1 MKVYVRKNV
10 AIDRKIQTKLESGSL
25 IFLKPDG
32 LSKMAHQPHE
42 RENVSFVFGRLCNAF
57 YF

>member
-10 AIDRKIQTKLESGSL
+10 ATDRKIQTKLESGSL
-25 IFLKPDG
+25 ILLKPAG

-42 RENVSFVFGRLCNAF
+42 RENLSLVFARLCNAF